1 MDKQDHLTNIA
12 AKSVEFASSGLLS
25 KEEGFGMHV
34 SFFKH
39 MVVKWPV
46 GPSQPPACR
55 IGIMS
60 FIVDPSAYQTQ
71 L

>member
-12 AKSVEFASSGLLS
+12 AKSVEFASSGLRS

-46 GPSQPPACR
+46 GP
-55 IGIMS
+55 
-60 FIVDPSAYQTQ
+60 
-71 L
+71 